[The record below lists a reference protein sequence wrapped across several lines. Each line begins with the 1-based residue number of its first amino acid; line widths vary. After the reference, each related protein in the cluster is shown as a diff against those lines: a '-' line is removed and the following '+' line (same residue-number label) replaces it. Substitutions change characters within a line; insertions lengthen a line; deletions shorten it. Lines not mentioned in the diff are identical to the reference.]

1 MTQISVPPACVEAM
15 THGVWR
21 VFPAWRAALG
31 PRARRCHDRPDQFA
45 GGVKNQRVPQV
56 ARDGLIALPALA
68 CNGRLHRLGDS
79 LRGFVKEDF
88 QGGASLGARSGAL
101 NAEAQRGTPCVNA

>member
-31 PRARRCHDRPDQFA
+31 PHARRCHDRPDQFA
-45 GGVKNQRVPQV
+45 GGVKNQRVPQL

-79 LRGFVKEDF
+79 VRAFAKQDL
-88 QGGASLGARSGAL
+88 QGVASPGATTGAWQSDAS
-101 NAEAQRGTPCVNA
+101 